1 MINLRKRKWHVL
13 LVLGT
18 LWLLFTISY
27 AVFFV
32 QQTDTTTRSYET
44 IKFAFL
50 SISAFGVLFSALLSS
65 FNSLEATQNLIDR
78 TEFDRIENSFYYMR
92 TWESSILREARDK
105 AREVDKQVSNLSAA
119 QLLGNIYADPAL
131 ERSVITMFNFF
142 EEIHLSRN
150 AGRVNDMY
158 LRQSFKDIYI
168 RVCKIFTPWMES
180 DVEGTMRSNL
190 DQLRQEWER
199 KES

>member
-1 MINLRKRKWHVL
+1 MINLGNRKWRFLFL
-13 LVLGT
+13 LAIV
-18 LWLLFTISY
+18 WLLFTASY

-32 QQTDTTTRSYET
+32 QKTDTTTRSYET
-44 IKFAFL
+44 MKFAFL

-78 TEFDRIENSFYYMR
+78 TEFDRIENSFYYIR

-119 QLLGNIYADPAL
+119 QLLGNIDADPAL

-142 EEIHLSRN
+142 EEIHLSRK
-150 AGRVNDMY
+150 AGRVNDAY

-180 DVEGTMRSNL
+180 DVDATMRSNL
-190 DQLRQEWER
+190 DELRQDWER
-199 KES
+199 KQS